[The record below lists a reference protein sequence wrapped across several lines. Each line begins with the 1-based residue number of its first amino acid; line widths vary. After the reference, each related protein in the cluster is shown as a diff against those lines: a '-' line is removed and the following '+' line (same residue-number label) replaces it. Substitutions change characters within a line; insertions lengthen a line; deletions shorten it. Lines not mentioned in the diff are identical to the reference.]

1 MRKHCTLL
9 FLLSLCLSSYA
20 QGIDLKADTW
30 VASDALG
37 RIMPT
42 ATNNPLRTDKTR
54 TVGIFYI
61 TWHDEGKFGLRSPYG
76 GDVTRTL
83 KEAPE
88 ARLDA
93 YHPAWKEWSLHW
105 GEPEAGYFLSQDR
118 WLIRRDL
125 SMLADA
131 GVDVLILDV
140 TNAVLYWDE
149 WNVLFDEMQK
159 MRSLGNPV
167 PQFCFWA
174 FNGNVVS
181 VVTQLFERI
190 YKKGIA
196 QDFWFQ
202 WQGKPLLLYNAE
214 PDHDANGGG
223 YDSGSYPQEIYD
235 FFTLRNMW
243 WGYYEWGGH
252 RYVGTEDSWSFGY
265 EMNDKRVADMKPID
279 LASRHQGRLEEM
291 AVTPAQHPISITGKS
306 WRRETQEP
314 TLNQYD
320 LPDSAYVPWLGK
332 TVNHPEG
339 YGIYFQDRWDEALS
353 VDPDFIYINDWN
365 EWTAGKYRSGLAP
378 GSETVPGPTTFLG
391 RENPF
396 YFVDQYN
403 AEFNRSIQPM
413 KGGYT
418 DNYYMQMVQNIRRY
432 KGVRPQPTTFGYNTT
447 ATYYDTRGDIIHRD
461 HNGYGG
467 LHYTDT
473 TGRNDIIETHVRV
486 TKKDI
491 IFEAITAE
499 TLSPST
505 GKNWMLL
512 YLDADT
518 LTPGWEGFDY
528 MVSEGQLQR
537 YDAATQHW
545 HAIVPVSQSAEGNR
559 LAITIPRKNLRLK
572 GNTITLDFKWADNP
586 TAPLD
591 IISISTTG
599 DTAPNRRFR
608 YHFKWSAQR
617 PKSFDLTHAMVD
629 KIADLQ
635 GVPKQGYQGMA
646 IWDKY
651 LVSLQNTGLATI
663 YRLHKDSLQFIRQFP
678 LASNTKENHANVAFF
693 GTERFDKEDEF
704 PLLYVS
710 QCSKQRYKGMK
721 DVCFVERISLTGQ
734 PQLVQTIV
742 LDDKEGLFGY
752 ALQWM
757 IDRKHNLLI
766 GYGNTIENM
775 GKGNRW
781 RTMIFK
787 MPKLS
792 QGPVVHLNPKDAID
806 NYCIQDLDPRFPSNH
821 IGQGACIINDQ
832 MFIPVGLG
840 TEQHPSIIYVW
851 NMKKKHLDNILD
863 FQQQVPH
870 EFEDCEPYENTL
882 IMQTNGGGLIRFTPY
897 DH

>member
-265 EMNDKRVADMKPID
+265 EMNVMRPPKGEFSEQTLA
-279 LASRHQGRLEEM
+279 LASQMGYRTCLWSFAYKDWDANAPGDTTQSLNKLNERLHCGAVYLLHAVSPTNAAILGDFIDYARSQGYEF
-291 AVTPAQHPISITGKS
+291 VTP
-306 WRRETQEP
+306 
-314 TLNQYD
+314 
-320 LPDSAYVPWLGK
+320 
-332 TVNHPEG
+332 
-339 YGIYFQDRWDEALS
+339 
-353 VDPDFIYINDWN
+353 
-365 EWTAGKYRSGLAP
+365 
-378 GSETVPGPTTFLG
+378 
-391 RENPF
+391 
-396 YFVDQYN
+396 
-403 AEFNRSIQPM
+403 
-413 KGGYT
+413 
-418 DNYYMQMVQNIRRY
+418 
-432 KGVRPQPTTFGYNTT
+432 
-447 ATYYDTRGDIIHRD
+447 
-461 HNGYGG
+461 
-467 LHYTDT
+467 
-473 TGRNDIIETHVRV
+473 
-486 TKKDI
+486 
-491 IFEAITAE
+491 
-499 TLSPST
+499 
-505 GKNWMLL
+505 
-512 YLDADT
+512 
-518 LTPGWEGFDY
+518 
-528 MVSEGQLQR
+528 
-537 YDAATQHW
+537 
-545 HAIVPVSQSAEGNR
+545 
-559 LAITIPRKNLRLK
+559 
-572 GNTITLDFKWADNP
+572 
-586 TAPLD
+586 
-591 IISISTTG
+591 
-599 DTAPNRRFR
+599 
-608 YHFKWSAQR
+608 
-617 PKSFDLTHAMVD
+617 
-629 KIADLQ
+629 
-635 GVPKQGYQGMA
+635 
-646 IWDKY
+646 
-651 LVSLQNTGLATI
+651 
-663 YRLHKDSLQFIRQFP
+663 
-678 LASNTKENHANVAFF
+678 
-693 GTERFDKEDEF
+693 
-704 PLLYVS
+704 
-710 QCSKQRYKGMK
+710 
-721 DVCFVERISLTGQ
+721 
-734 PQLVQTIV
+734 
-742 LDDKEGLFGY
+742 
-752 ALQWM
+752 
-757 IDRKHNLLI
+757 
-766 GYGNTIENM
+766 
-775 GKGNRW
+775 
-781 RTMIFK
+781 
-787 MPKLS
+787 
-792 QGPVVHLNPKDAID
+792 
-806 NYCIQDLDPRFPSNH
+806 
-821 IGQGACIINDQ
+821 
-832 MFIPVGLG
+832 
-840 TEQHPSIIYVW
+840 
-851 NMKKKHLDNILD
+851 
-863 FQQQVPH
+863 
-870 EFEDCEPYENTL
+870 
-882 IMQTNGGGLIRFTPY
+882 
-897 DH
+897 